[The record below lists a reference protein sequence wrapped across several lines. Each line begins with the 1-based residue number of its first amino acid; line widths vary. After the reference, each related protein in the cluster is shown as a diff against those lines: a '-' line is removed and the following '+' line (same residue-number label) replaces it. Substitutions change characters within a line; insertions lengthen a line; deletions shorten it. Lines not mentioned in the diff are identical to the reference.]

1 MPRYHLYDSK
11 LVKFVGNCLSEEARG
26 EVNQQ
31 QQHKSLV
38 SHSNAKLQSFID
50 MFETI
55 NPRQLV
61 SHQIN
66 SDDDN
71 ATLELSGLS
80 IEVLQALAD
89 LSRPKLIY
97 ISLGTVFNDR
107 IAFYEYIICE
117 LSQLE
122 PEHHNVRIIVSTGDS
137 LESIE
142 QLVAQGKITVP
153 DFMVVGGYVPQIEIL
168 KRASLFVSHCGMN
181 STSEAIHFGV
191 PLVCVP
197 QDGDQMRVAYRVA
210 DELGIGIRLVHHNGW
225 LEKGALLNA
234 VKKMLDTA
242 AATGGDDEGEGL
254 AYLKRMLSLSKLSR
268 QYNGGRR
275 AAVAILDSI
284 DRSQGKEWST
294 ESL

>member
-11 LVKFVGNCLSEEARG
+11 LVKFVGICLSEEARG
-26 EVNQQ
+26 EGQQ
-31 QQHKSLV
+31 QQQKSLV
-38 SHSNAKLQSFID
+38 SHGNAKLQSFID
-50 MFETI
+50 MFEPI

-71 ATLELSGLS
+71 ATLELSALS
-80 IEVLQALAD
+80 IEDRQALAD
-89 LSRPKLIY
+89 SSRPKLIY

-107 IAFYEYIICE
+107 ISVFEYIISE
-117 LSQLE
+117 LAQLE
-122 PEHHNVRIIVSTGDS
+122 PERHNVRIILSASDTLDS
-137 LESIE
+137 IN
-142 QLVAQGKITVP
+142 QLVAQGKITIP
-153 DFMVVGGYVPQIEIL
+153 DFMVVDNYVPQIEIL

-181 STSEAIHFGV
+181 SASEAIHFGV

-197 QDGDQMRVAYRVA
+197 QDFDQMRVAYRVS
-210 DELGIGIRLVHHNGW
+210 DELGVGVRLVHRNGW

-242 AATGGDDEGEGL
+242 AATGGDGEGEGL
-254 AYLKRMLSLSKLSR
+254 AYLKRMLTLSKLSR

-275 AAVAILDSI
+275 AAVAILDAI
-284 DRSQGKEWST
+284 DRSRV
-294 ESL
+294 